1 MVHLSQAK
9 PDAKASLDQCRASY
23 MARLK
28 EVDYLL
34 WGSCKRTLE
43 LPREQQDRLWESVCA
58 HERDAYHDV
67 MNTLRGDWRDGALDP
82 SAAVSVRRLPLSFY
96 VAPHGAPIVQEPMAP
111 MHDENAPTTLR
122 MALERSFP
130 TRPLPTALLH
140 GIVLPPDTP
149 LAYLARAMS
158 YLDGWLHIIVMDT

>member
-1 MVHLSQAK
+1 
-9 PDAKASLDQCRASY
+9 

-28 EVDYLL
+28 EADYLL
-34 WGSCKRTLE
+34 WGNCKRTLE

-67 MNTLRGDWRDGALDP
+67 MHTLRSDWRDGALDP
-82 SAAVSVRRLPLSFY
+82 SAALSVRRLPLSFY

-111 MHDENAPTTLR
+111 MHDEHAPTTLR

-149 LAYLARAMS
+149 LVYLARSMS